1 MPKAAI
7 IIAFRDFRDEEY
19 FVPKEVLEK
28 AGIEAL
34 TASNQK
40 GVALGADGG
49 EAKVD
54 LLVSEI
60 NPTDFDAVVF
70 VGGPGCLKNL
80 DNEASYKIAKETINQ
95 GKVLS
100 AICISSVILA
110 KAGVLEGK
118 RATVWTSLMDKS
130 AAKILEENGAIYQD
144 EPVVID
150 GKLITA
156 VGPMAAQEFGEA
168 IVEVLTEE

>member
-60 NPTDFDAVVF
+60 NPTDFDAVVLLAGQ
-70 VGGPGCLKNL
+70 VVLK
-80 DNEASYKIAKETINQ
+80 T
-95 GKVLS
+95 
-100 AICISSVILA
+100 
-110 KAGVLEGK
+110 
-118 RATVWTSLMDKS
+118 
-130 AAKILEENGAIYQD
+130 
-144 EPVVID
+144 
-150 GKLITA
+150 LITK
-156 VGPMAAQEFGEA
+156 PL
-168 IVEVLTEE
+168 IK